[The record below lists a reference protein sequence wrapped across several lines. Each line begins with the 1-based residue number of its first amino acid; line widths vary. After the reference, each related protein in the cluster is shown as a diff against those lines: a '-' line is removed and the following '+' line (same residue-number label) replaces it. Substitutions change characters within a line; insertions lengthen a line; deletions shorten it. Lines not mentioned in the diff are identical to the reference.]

1 MLVKCP
7 SFNNLTLALSLP
19 LRVGVKDVTVMS
31 IETRMAIEQSRAMTQ
46 CSEDRVSVRY
56 ETKVLSHWDREA
68 LAEVARAFTYEIAW
82 IPERQCW
89 RSFLCSVSRLG

>member
-1 MLVKCP
+1 
-7 SFNNLTLALSLP
+7 
-19 LRVGVKDVTVMS
+19 
-31 IETRMAIEQSRAMTQ
+31 MAIEQSRAMTQ